1 MVASGKQSI
10 CMGILRSKYS
20 VKENWLRA
28 KPIKSASP
36 TWRAIESAK
45 KLIEKGACYLLGD
58 DKSINVWVD
67 PWVPWIE
74 GFKLK
79 PRIEEYNHLPIKA
92 HHLFDRSTKS
102 WGKSMVKEIFAPDDA
117 QSILTI
123 PIPLSPR

>member
-28 KPIKSASP
+28 KPIKSAFP
-36 TWRAIESAK
+36 TWRAIERAK